1 MDADLSTAVWR
12 RASLGDDTGG
22 DCVEVAVVDA
32 PEEGHKAG
40 AGPLYVLR
48 DSRNPDGPK
57 LFFTRSEWD
66 AFVGG
71 VKLGE
76 FDD

>member
-1 MDADLSTAVWR
+1 MAADLTGATWR
-12 RASLGDDTGG
+12 KSSLSGSSGG
-22 DCVEVAVVDA
+22 NCVEVAVVDA
-32 PEEGHKAG
+32 PGAGHKAG
-40 AGPLYVLR
+40 TGPLHVIR
-48 DSRNPDGPK
+48 DSKDPDGPK